1 MNLRLFCLLLCSIPV
16 IAFTQSRSTS
26 PGKTQELLRVNN
38 RPVNVDEFIYLY
50 RKNHQNPE
58 EDYTLEKIEEYLTL
72 YLNFKLKVEEARE
85 RGMDTT
91 AAFLREFNQYKDELR
106 KPYLPGNGLTD
117 SLAKMAYERMKEE
130 VRASHILVLV
140 GPDASPSDTLRAYNR
155 IVELRKRVTS
165 GEPFEKVAS
174 EASEDQ
180 SARVNHGDLGY
191 FSALQ
196 MVYPF
201 ENMAYETPV
210 GELSPPFRTRFGYHV
225 LKVTDRRAARPE
237 VEVSHIMIRT
247 GEGRSDAEAKD
258 KIFSLYDQLQ
268 AGHPWS
274 ELCKEHSEDVSTRQN
289 GGKLKPF
296 RSGMM
301 SNVPE
306 FESTALELENA
317 GQISDPVRTQYGWH
331 IIRLERKIPLGKYEE
346 LAASLKSRVSRDERT
361 QISKQALNARLRSE
375 LGFSENKE
383 QVARLL
389 DMPDSVLFR
398 KNKTQTGNAKPPVL
412 FTLGAGTYTLNDFI
426 TYAAANAKRM
436 GRKQQYDAFVENALM
451 TIQEE
456 KILRDHPEFRFLIN
470 EYYEGILLFE
480 IMEKEVWNKASSD
493 SAGQLSYYQQNMQ
506 KYQAGDRVHA
516 TIYSASDVAVISSLR
531 EKLEDNAS
539 ASIHEYLSANKIK
552 TESGYFTRDD
562 KAVLRNVPWETG
574 FHQIETNGLYYLAWL
589 KQVLPAGVQ
598 SFEEARPNLI
608 SDYQNQLEKEWVAA
622 LKKKYPV
629 KVNQKGKKYV
639 INTLRKK

>member
-91 AAFLREFNQYKDELR
+91 AAFLREFTQYKDELR

-274 ELCKEHSEDVSTRQN
+274 ELC
-289 GGKLKPF
+289 
-296 RSGMM
+296 
-301 SNVPE
+301 
-306 FESTALELENA
+306 
-317 GQISDPVRTQYGWH
+317 
-331 IIRLERKIPLGKYEE
+331 
-346 LAASLKSRVSRDERT
+346 
-361 QISKQALNARLRSE
+361 
-375 LGFSENKE
+375 
-383 QVARLL
+383 
-389 DMPDSVLFR
+389 
-398 KNKTQTGNAKPPVL
+398 
-412 FTLGAGTYTLNDFI
+412 
-426 TYAAANAKRM
+426 
-436 GRKQQYDAFVENALM
+436 
-451 TIQEE
+451 
-456 KILRDHPEFRFLIN
+456 
-470 EYYEGILLFE
+470 
-480 IMEKEVWNKASSD
+480 
-493 SAGQLSYYQQNMQ
+493 
-506 KYQAGDRVHA
+506 
-516 TIYSASDVAVISSLR
+516 
-531 EKLEDNAS
+531 
-539 ASIHEYLSANKIK
+539 
-552 TESGYFTRDD
+552 
-562 KAVLRNVPWETG
+562 
-574 FHQIETNGLYYLAWL
+574 
-589 KQVLPAGVQ
+589 
-598 SFEEARPNLI
+598 
-608 SDYQNQLEKEWVAA
+608 
-622 LKKKYPV
+622 
-629 KVNQKGKKYV
+629 
-639 INTLRKK
+639 

>member
-1 MNLRLFCLLLCSIPV
+1 MNLRLFCLLFCSLPV
-16 IAFTQSRSTS
+16 LVFSQSRSTS
-26 PGKTQELLRVNN
+26 SGKVQELFRINN

-50 RKNHQNPE
+50 RKNHQNPD
-58 EDYTLEKIEEYLTL
+58 EDYTLDKIDEYLTL
-72 YLNFKLKVEEARE
+72 YLNFKLKVEEARA

-91 AAFLREFNQYKDELR
+91 TTFLREFNQYKDELR
-106 KPYLPGNGLTD
+106 RPYMPGNGLAD
-117 SLAKMAYERMKEE
+117 SLAKMAYKRLKEE

-140 GPDASPSDTLRAYNR
+140 GPDASPADTMRAYNR
-155 IVELRKRVTS
+155 IVELRNRVAS

-180 SARVNHGDLGY
+180 SARVNRGDLGY

-201 ENMAYETPV
+201 ENMAYLTSV
-210 GELSPPFRTRFGYHV
+210 GEVSPPFRTRFGYHI
-225 LKVTDRRAARPE
+225 LKVTDRRTARPE
-237 VEVSHIMIRT
+237 VEVAHIMIRT
-247 GEGRSDAEAKD
+247 GEGLGDEEAKN
-258 KIFSLYDQLQ
+258 KIFTLYDQLQ

-274 ELCKEHSEDVSTRQN
+274 ELCSEHSDDLSTRQN

-296 RSGMM
+296 RAGMM

-306 FESTALELENA
+306 FESAALELEDP

-331 IIRLERKIPLGKYEE
+331 IIRLERKIPLGKFED
-346 LAASLKSRVSRDERT
+346 LAASLKTRVSRDERT
-361 QISKQALNARLRSE
+361 QISKQALHARLRSE
-375 LGFSENKE
+375 LGFSENQE

-389 DMPDSVLFR
+389 DVPDSLLFQ
-398 KNKTQTGNAKPPVL
+398 KIPTQKSNNKPPVL
-412 FTLGAGTYTLNDFI
+412 FTLSGKPFTLDDFKS
-426 TYAAANAKRM
+426 YASRNARRM
-436 GRKQQYDAFVENALM
+436 DRKQQYDAFVEDALM
-451 TIQEE
+451 RIQEE
-456 KILRDHPEFRFLIN
+456 KIYRDNPEFRFLVN

-493 SAGQLSYYQQNMQ
+493 SVGQLRYYEQNMQ
-506 KYQAGDRVHA
+506 KYKAGERVHA
-516 TIYSASDVAVISSLR
+516 TLYSASDVAVISSLR
-531 EKLEDNAS
+531 EKLQDNAS
-539 ASIHEYLSANKIK
+539 ASIHEYVTANKIK
-552 TESGYFTRDD
+552 TESGYFTRED

-608 SDYQNQLEKEWVAA
+608 SDYQNHLEKEWVAA

-639 INTLRKK
+639 INALQKK

>member
-1 MNLRLFCLLLCSIPV
+1 MNLRLFCLLLCSLPV
-16 IAFTQSRSTS
+16 IAFTQSRPTS
-26 PGKTQELLRVNN
+26 PGKVQELLRINN
-38 RPVNVDEFIYLY
+38 RTVNVDEFIYLY
-50 RKNHQNPE
+50 RKNHQNPD
-58 EDYTLEKIEEYLTL
+58 EDYTLDKIEEYLTL
-72 YLNFKLKVEEARE
+72 YLNFKLKVEEARA

-91 AAFLREFNQYKDELR
+91 STFLREFNQYKDELR
-106 KPYLPGNGLTD
+106 KPYLPGNGLAD

-155 IVELRKRVTS
+155 IVELRNKVAS

-174 EASEDQ
+174 ESSEDQ
-180 SARVNHGDLGY
+180 SARANHGDLGY

-201 ENMAYETPV
+201 ENMAYQTPV
-210 GELSPPFRTRFGYHV
+210 GELSPPFRTRFGYHI

-247 GEGRSDAEAKD
+247 GEGMSDAEVKD
-258 KIFSLYDQLQ
+258 KIFTLHDQLQ

-274 ELCKEHSEDVSTRQN
+274 ELCREHSEDASTRQT

-296 RSGMM
+296 RAGMM

-306 FESTALELENA
+306 FERTALELENA

-331 IIRLERKIPLGKYEE
+331 IIRLERKIPLGKYED
-346 LAASLKSRVSRDERT
+346 LAASLRSRVSRDERT
-361 QISKQALNARLRSE
+361 QISKQALNVRLRSD
-375 LGFSENKE
+375 LGFIENDE
-383 QVARLL
+383 HVAKLL
-389 DMPDSVLFR
+389 DMPDSELFR
-398 KNKTQTGNAKPPVL
+398 SSNQSSSTKPPVL
-412 FTLGAGTYTLNDFI
+412 FKLNNNAYTVEDFKS
-426 TYAAANAKRM
+426 YAATNAKRM

-480 IMEKEVWNKASSD
+480 IMEKEVWNKASTD
-493 SAGQLSYYQQNMQ
+493 SAGQLRYYQQNMQ
-506 KYQAGDRVHA
+506 KYQAGERVHA
-516 TIYSASDVAVISSLR
+516 TIYSASDGAVISSLR
-531 EKLEDNAS
+531 EKLIDNAS
-539 ASIHEYLSANKIK
+539 ASIHDYLNANKIK
-552 TESGYFTRDD
+552 TESGYFTREE
-562 KAVLRNVPWETG
+562 KAVLKSVRWETG
-574 FHQIETNGLYYLAWL
+574 FHQSETNGLYYLAWL
-589 KQVLPAGVQ
+589 KSVLPAGVQ

-639 INTLRKK
+639 INALQKK

>member
-1 MNLRLFCLLLCSIPV
+1 MNLRLFCLLFCSLPV
-16 IAFTQSRSTS
+16 LVFSQSRSTS
-26 PGKTQELLRVNN
+26 SGKVQELFRINN

-50 RKNHQNPE
+50 RKNHQNPD
-58 EDYTLEKIEEYLTL
+58 EDYTLDKIDEYLTL
-72 YLNFKLKVEEARE
+72 YLNFKLKVEEARA

-91 AAFLREFNQYKDELR
+91 TTFLREFNQYKDELR
-106 KPYLPGNGLTD
+106 RPYMPGNGLAD
-117 SLAKMAYERMKEE
+117 SLAKMAYKRLKEE

-140 GPDASPSDTLRAYNR
+140 GPDASPADTMRAYNR
-155 IVELRKRVTS
+155 IVELRNRVAS

-180 SARVNHGDLGY
+180 SARVNRGDLGY

-201 ENMAYETPV
+201 ENMAYLTSV
-210 GELSPPFRTRFGYHV
+210 GEVSPPFRTRFGYHI
-225 LKVTDRRAARPE
+225 LKVTDRRTARPE
-237 VEVSHIMIRT
+237 VEVAHIMIRT
-247 GEGRSDAEAKD
+247 GEGLSDEEAKN
-258 KIFSLYDQLQ
+258 KIFTLYDQLQ

-274 ELCKEHSEDVSTRQN
+274 ELCSEHSDDLSTRQN

-296 RSGMM
+296 RAGMM

-306 FESTALELENA
+306 FESAALELEDP

-331 IIRLERKIPLGKYEE
+331 IIRLERKIPLGKFED
-346 LAASLKSRVSRDERT
+346 LAASLKTRVSRDERT
-361 QISKQALNARLRSE
+361 QISKQALHARLRSE
-375 LGFSENKE
+375 LGFSENQE

-389 DMPDSVLFR
+389 DVPDSLLFQ
-398 KNKTQTGNAKPPVL
+398 KIPTQKSNNKPPVL
-412 FTLGAGTYTLNDFI
+412 FTLSGKPFTLDDFKS
-426 TYAAANAKRM
+426 YASRNARRM
-436 GRKQQYDAFVENALM
+436 GRKQQYDAFVEDALM
-451 TIQEE
+451 RIQEE
-456 KILRDHPEFRFLIN
+456 KIYRDNPEFRFLVN

-493 SAGQLSYYQQNMQ
+493 SVGQLRYYEQNMQ
-506 KYQAGDRVHA
+506 KYKAGERVHA
-516 TIYSASDVAVISSLR
+516 TLYSASDVAVISSLR
-531 EKLEDNAS
+531 EKLQDNAS
-539 ASIHEYLSANKIK
+539 ASIHEYVTANKIK
-552 TESGYFTRDD
+552 TESGYFTRED

-608 SDYQNQLEKEWVAA
+608 SDYQNHLEKEWVAA

-639 INTLRKK
+639 INALQKK